1 MFLLEKPR
9 EEMVKTLVDKGIR
22 DERILNAMRSVP
34 RHKFVPAPL
43 LRDSYRDSP
52 LPIGYQQ
59 TISQPYIVAFMTE
72 LLQIK
77 KGDKIL
83 EVGTGSGYQ
92 ASILA
97 FLGARV
103 FTIERQKELWDKANQ
118 ILKELGY
125 DRIITRH
132 GDGTMGWASVGPFD
146 GIIVTAAGPELP
158 QPLIDQLNIG
168 GRMVIP
174 VGGRDVQKLIVV
186 DKDINGKIAQ
196 KELSSV
202 AFVPLIGK
210 KGWEK

>member
-1 MFLLEKPR
+1 MFLLKKHC
-9 EEMVKTLVDKGIR
+9 EEMIRTLVDRGIR
-22 DERILNAMRSVP
+22 DERILNAMRNVP
-34 RHKFVPAPL
+34 RHKFVPTPL
-43 LRDSYRDSP
+43 MRDSYRDSP
-52 LPIGYQQ
+52 LPIGFQQ

-97 FLGARV
+97 HLGARV
-103 FTIERQKELWDKANQ
+103 FTIERQKELWERANSL
-118 ILKELGY
+118 IKELGY

-158 QPLIDQLNIG
+158 QPLIEQLNFG

-174 VGGRDVQKLIVV
+174 VGGREVQKLIVV
-186 DKDINGKIAQ
+186 EKDLSGKITQ

-210 KGWEK
+210 KGWGK

>member
-1 MFLLEKPR
+1 MFLIEKPR
-9 EEMVKTLVDKGIR
+9 EEMIKTLVDKGVR
-22 DERILNAMRSVP
+22 DERVLKAMRSVP

-118 ILKELGY
+118 LLKELGY

-158 QPLIDQLNIG
+158 QPLIEQLNIG

-186 DKDINGKIAQ
+186 DKDLNGKIAQ
-196 KELSSV
+196 RELSSV

>member
-1 MFLLEKPR
+1 MFQLEKPR
-9 EEMVKTLVDKGIR
+9 EEMIKTLVDKGIR
-22 DERILNAMRSVP
+22 DERVLKAMRSVP
-34 RHKFVPAPL
+34 RHKFVPSPL

-118 ILKELGY
+118 LLKELGY

-158 QPLIDQLNIG
+158 QPLIEQLNIG

-174 VGGRDVQKLIVV
+174 VGGRDIQKLIVV
-186 DKDINGKIAQ
+186 DKDINGRIAQ